1 MKVDVEVDGFFKNM
15 WVHEP
20 MTTRRIAAKAQKP
33 IDRRYLG

>member
-1 MKVDVEVDGFFKNM
+1 MKVVVEVNGVFKNTR
-15 WVHEP
+15 VYRS